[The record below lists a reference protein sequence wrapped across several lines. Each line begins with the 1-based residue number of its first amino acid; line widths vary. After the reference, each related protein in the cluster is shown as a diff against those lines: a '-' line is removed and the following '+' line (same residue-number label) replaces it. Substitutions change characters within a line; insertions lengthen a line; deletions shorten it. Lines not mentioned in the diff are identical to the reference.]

1 MASNNSKISELTAL
15 TTVATGDKI
24 PIVDIS
30 DLTDAST
37 GTTKRI
43 TWGELVAAPG
53 AIGGTT
59 ANTIRSLFDPDVA
72 LSGTLTA
79 NQCSGGV
86 ITNYGQGAS
95 DTTVGVP
102 TAFAGGNF
110 LVVIGTAQAA
120 NDYILDLATGTEV
133 MYLDGTALGAGKSIY
148 IAAPTVGAAIQFIA
162 QQTGASTYQWFA
174 YTIAGAWTG
183 EA

>member
-1 MASNNSKISELTAL
+1 MGTKIIRSTNY
-15 TTVATGDKI
+15 AT
-24 PIVDIS
+24 IV
-30 DLTDAST
+30 
-37 GTTKRI
+37 
-43 TWGELVAAPG
+43 
-53 AIGGTT
+53 GGTIT
-59 ANTIRSLFDPDVA
+59 GVTVRSLFDPDVV

-86 ITNYGQGAS
+86 ITNYGQGAA

-133 MYLDGTALGAGKSIY
+133 MYLDGVALGAGKSIY

-174 YTIAGAWTG
+174 YTIAGSWVG
-183 EA
+183 ES